1 MMNGQTLNRIGL
13 FLGGLILFSLLFLP
27 DIHLGNQLPAFQTID
42 FLLPF
47 VVVYL
52 FIRRKEL
59 LWQKYYIILLLF
71 CAYIPISMLV
81 NGRLNKVIDYFEIY
95 KILKFLL
102 IILLFTFIDFKQ
114 FYNKWLFP
122 LFFGLVVL
130 NFIHFFNIFDFNTFL
145 HKYYPGGIQL
155 EYFGLNSLKEPSV
168 KRMVGSMGNPNINA
182 VVFLMFAIIFIPF
195 RNSKKQISIFLLAIL
210 MVFLCQSRTALIA
223 LGLILIGIALLR
235 LSNWKWK
242 DWLIILAGIVVMY
255 FISWALATDF
265 FKYSLY
271 SNYILDGSILQTG
284 SARGRWEAWTLL
296 GNMII
301 EKPIFGHGVN
311 KEFFYTNHIYSENE
325 YILMAWRY
333 GIIGLVLYIGL
344 FLYPAFILLRNHR
357 STIAKITLL
366 FLVLILTTALTNNP
380 ISDRTVVIFF
390 AIILGFSFNT
400 DPFKHKKTPLP
411 QYES

>member
-1 MMNGQTLNRIGL
+1 MNGQMLNRIGL

-27 DIHLGNQLPAFQTID
+27 DIHLGKQLPAFQTID

-47 VVVYL
+47 VVMYL

-59 LWQKYYIILLLF
+59 QWQKYYIILLLF
-71 CAYIPISMLV
+71 CAYIPISMFV

-114 FYNKWLFP
+114 FSTRWLFP
-122 LFFGLVVL
+122 LFYGLVIL
-130 NFIHFFNIFDFNTFL
+130 NFVHFFNIFDFNSFL
-145 HKYYPGGIQL
+145 HKYYIGGIQL

-168 KRMVGSMGNPNINA
+168 KRMVGTMGNPNINA
-182 VVFLMFAIIFIPF
+182 LVFSIFAIIFIPF
-195 RNSKKQISIFLLAIL
+195 NYSKKQLSIFLLAIL

-223 LGLILIGIALLR
+223 WGLILIGIAILR
-235 LSNWKWK
+235 LANWKWK
-242 DWLIILAGIVVMY
+242 EWILILSGIVLMY

-265 FKYSLY
+265 FKHSLY

-284 SARGRWEAWTLL
+284 SALGRWEAWTLL

-311 KEFFYTNHIYSENE
+311 KEFFYANHIYSENE

-333 GIIGLVLYIGL
+333 GIIGLILYIGL
-344 FLYPAFILLRNHR
+344 FLYPAFILLRNHS
-357 STIAKITLL
+357 STIAKIALL
-366 FLVLILTTALTNNP
+366 FLALLLTTALTNNP
-380 ISDRTVVIFF
+380 FSDRTVVIFF
-390 AIILGFSFNT
+390 AIIVGFSFNT

-411 QYES
+411 QHES